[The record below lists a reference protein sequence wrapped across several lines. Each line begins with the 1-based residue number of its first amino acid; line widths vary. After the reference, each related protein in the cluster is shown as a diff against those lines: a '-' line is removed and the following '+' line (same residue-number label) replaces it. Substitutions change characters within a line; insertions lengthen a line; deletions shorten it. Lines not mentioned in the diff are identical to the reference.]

1 MRVAERLKMNDGGKE
16 EEEKQSTAEFH
27 GDSRL

>member
-1 MRVAERLKMNDGGKE
+1 MVAEILKMDGGGKE
-16 EEEKQSTAEFH
+16 EEMQSSAEFH